1 MNTDFWDFSG
11 MLETF
16 MALKCSRLDL
26 QRKIGLK
33 QKIKL
38 RTTFWAAGE
47 TRPPFKSRDTFH
59 VFAEKIETEPGTS
72 ESFSNDRPRACQG
85 GVVSGSAALGHYVAV
100 L

>member
-1 MNTDFWDFSG
+1 MNTDFWDFFG

-38 RTTFWAAGE
+38 QKTFWAAGE

-59 VFAEKIETEPGTS
+59 VFAEKIETELGPS
-72 ESFSNDRPRACQG
+72 ESFRND
-85 GVVSGSAALGHYVAV
+85 
-100 L
+100 

>member
-47 TRPPFKSRDTFH
+47 T
-59 VFAEKIETEPGTS
+59 
-72 ESFSNDRPRACQG
+72 
-85 GVVSGSAALGHYVAV
+85 
-100 L
+100 